1 LTTKLIKKYRQFEE
15 PKNSEE
21 FDIFL
26 KENYYYS
33 KGIVS
38 NGLIIYTI
46 FDIDKDDA
54 LFMAIKFG
62 LTELEGYHHP
72 IAIIAYSSVNSL
84 KLYK

>member
-1 LTTKLIKKYRQFEE
+1 LIKKYRQFEE

-62 LTELEGYHHP
+62 LTELEGYHP